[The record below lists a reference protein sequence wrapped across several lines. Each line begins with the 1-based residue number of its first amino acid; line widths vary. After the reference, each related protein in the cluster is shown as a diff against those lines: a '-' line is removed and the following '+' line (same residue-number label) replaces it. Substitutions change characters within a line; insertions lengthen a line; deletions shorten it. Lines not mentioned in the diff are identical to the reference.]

1 MTWIAAGVV
10 AGGSALIAGTQY
22 GVGKY
27 NQKKDEKK
35 RPQYNIPDE
44 ISQNLNQAQQQALQ
58 GLPEVQKQQYLN
70 NLQQSTAYSLGQTS
84 SRKGGLTGIAA
95 LNQNQIQ
102 GQQDLMSLDAQAR
115 MQNQQGLMGQRQ
127 NMADYK
133 QQEFQINKLNPYYEN
148 IARNEALTGALFQN
162 VNNAVGMG
170 ASIGMSGMGGKS
182 KMPKIKLPTAAEQW
196 QSDYNNQNYDTTY

>member
-1 MTWIAAGVV
+1 
-10 AGGSALIAGTQY
+10 
-22 GVGKY
+22 
-27 NQKKDEKK
+27 
-35 RPQYNIPDE
+35 
-44 ISQNLNQAQQQALQ
+44 
-58 GLPEVQKQQYLN
+58 
-70 NLQQSTAYSLGQTS
+70 
-84 SRKGGLTGIAA
+84 
-95 LNQNQIQ
+95 
-102 GQQDLMSLDAQAR
+102 MSLDAQAR

-170 ASIGMSGMGGKS
+170 ASVGMNGMGGKS